1 MTEHLSLRER
11 KKQATREALSHAAW
25 RLMLERGL
33 SAVTPEAVAEAA
45 EVSPRT
51 FRNYFAS
58 REEAIID
65 GLVQRGGGSIPD
77 EIRARPAGEPL
88 WDSFMQVLPTAVT
101 QLVGAREDLHLL
113 MQVVNESPAM
123 FAQHLVVF
131 ERSHTILTELIAER
145 TGTDIRRDL
154 APRLLAAAVGM
165 ALRTSVEIWAEGD
178 VDATLPDLIRQSLAQ
193 LRAGL
198 PLGAEPITR

>member
-11 KKQATREALSHAAW
+11 KKLATREALSHAAW

-33 SAVTPEAVAEAA
+33 NAATPEAIAEAA

-65 GLVQRGGGSIPD
+65 GLVQRGGGTIPD
-77 EIRARPAGEPL
+77 AIRARPHDEPL

-101 QLVGAREDLHLL
+101 QLVGARDQLHLL
-113 MQVVNESPAM
+113 MRVVGESPAM
-123 FAQHLVVF
+123 MAQLLVVF
-131 ERSHTILTELIAER
+131 ERSHTIMADVVTER

-154 APRLLAAAVGM
+154 APRMLAAAVGA
-165 ALRTSVEIWAEGD
+165 ALRTSVEMWAEGD

-198 PLGAEPITR
+198 PLGAEQATR